1 MIPPGIRPARLGLV
15 QGEPTPKTE
24 DRCADG
30 RTRHARALADRTD
43 SSGRQEIALSSESW
57 SVFPSKTS
65 INFFATRSKARPR
78 GMNGVMAFDD
88 ATTMCDVT
96 RVVIAD
102 DHPLVRGALRAAVVS
117 AIPGVE
123 VREAHDLPSLGSALA
138 LDHAVD
144 LVLLDL
150 AMPGVS
156 GFSGLLYLRSQYPEV
171 PVVIVSATED
181 RAVMRRCIEVGAA
194 GFIPKTTE
202 IDHMRDAIRHVLAG
216 EIWTPPD
223 LDLVLPPDPNV
234 ADMMRR
240 LASLT
245 PQQLRV
251 LMMLSQGRLNKQIAF
266 ELKVSEA
273 TVKAHVSA
281 ILQKLGVDSRTQAVI
296 AVSRIEQ
303 GGFSREGHE

>member
-1 MIPPGIRPARLGLV
+1 MTMV
-15 QGEPTPKTE
+15 MDE
-24 DRCADG
+24 
-30 RTRHARALADRTD
+30 RA
-43 SSGRQEIALSSESW
+43 
-57 SVFPSKTS
+57 SV
-65 INFFATRSKARPR
+65 
-78 GMNGVMAFDD
+78 
-88 ATTMCDVT
+88 CDVI

-102 DHPLVRGALRAAVVS
+102 DHPLVRGALREAV
-117 AIPGVE
+117 ATALPGAE
-123 VREAHDLPSLGSALA
+123 IREAGDLASLGVALA
-138 LDHAVD
+138 RDTAVD

-156 GFSGLLYLRSQYPEV
+156 GFSGLLYLRSQHPEV
-171 PVVIVSATED
+171 PVVVVSATED
-181 RAVMRRCIEVGAA
+181 RVVMRRCIEVGAA
-194 GFIPKTTE
+194 GFIPKSTE
-202 IDHMRDAIRHVLAG
+202 IETMREAIRLVLG
-216 EIWTPPD
+216 GDIWTPGD
-223 LDLVLPPDPNV
+223 LDPVLPADPSV

-303 GGFSREGHE
+303 GGFARATHV